1 MKMEYYTPTF
11 IKKKMDAIK
20 RVRALHIPDQ
30 FNPMYPQPIYC
41 RECGGVYPCP
51 TIEAVDGK

>member
-1 MKMEYYTPTF
+1 MEYYTPTF

-20 RVRALHIPDQ
+20 RVRELHRPDQ
-30 FNPMYPQPIYC
+30 FYPMYPKPIYC